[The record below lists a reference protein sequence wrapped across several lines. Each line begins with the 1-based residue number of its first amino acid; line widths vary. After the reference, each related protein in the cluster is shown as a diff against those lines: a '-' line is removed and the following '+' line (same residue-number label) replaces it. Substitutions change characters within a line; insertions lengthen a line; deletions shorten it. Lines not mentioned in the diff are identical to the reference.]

1 MPPTSQRFES
11 LESRGRR
18 LGIYGGTF
26 DPIHIGHLIIASEV
40 QATLDLDQIIFVP
53 AGRPPH
59 KDPSL
64 VTSASDRL
72 AMLRLAVGDNPS
84 FAVDTLEIDREGQSF
99 TADTLATFKEREPGA
114 DLWFIIGGDS
124 LADLHTW
131 RCPGTIVSLARLAV
145 ARRPGWDIDL
155 GDVNRLVPE
164 SPGRI
169 DVVDTPLI
177 DIASHEIRF
186 RASQSQP
193 IRYLIPETVRDYID
207 QNRLYSR

>member
-1 MPPTSQRFES
+1 MPPTSRRPE
-11 LESRGRR
+11 LAESRGRR
-18 LGIYGGTF
+18 IGIYGGTF
-26 DPIHIGHLIIASEV
+26 DPIHIGHLIIASEM
-40 QATLDLDQIIFVP
+40 QAALDLDQVIFVP

-59 KDPSL
+59 KDPAQ
-64 VTSASDRL
+64 VTSALDRL

-84 FAVDTLEIDREGQSF
+84 FTVDTLEINREGQSF
-99 TADTLATFKEREPGA
+99 TADTLATFKEREPGG

-131 RCPGTIVSLARLAV
+131 RRPGTIVSLARLAV
-145 ARRPGWDIDL
+145 ARRPGWGFDL
-155 GDVNRLVPE
+155 DRVNHLLPE
-164 SPGRI
+164 TTGRI

-186 RASQSQP
+186 RASLSQP